1 MSVELSN
8 SYPKHSCSISAVPW
22 SSILSRRAPF
32 CCAHL
37 RSLLTQ
43 NTTGAS
49 ASFYLSNRFHLLPL
63 GNWLLYTLLRNYGYK
78 TFKSHKKHEVLT
90 RNRYYSLPQTVA
102 VTARVR
108 PNKATSLGIFQ
119 HITHSNPKLTIMQD
133 GSFKLLPFKTRKSP
147 HLKMFVHKASKT
159 GSWTAQKTAWAGA
172 PLWLVCVSWHKERDC
187 CALYSPVSGVLA
199 GGMKNKWPSNK
210 AYRAV
215 VQAALNI
222 PPVPDCNKTT
232 SKNLSKMEGMPYRWD
247 QKYHNKG
254 IPWC

>member
-1 MSVELSN
+1 MQHFSSTLEQHFKQKSSFLLCTFKESAN
-8 SYPKHSCSISAVPW
+8 SKHYW
-22 SSILSRRAPF
+22 SF
-32 CCAHL
+32 CK
-37 RSLLTQ
+37 
-43 NTTGAS
+43 
-49 ASFYLSNRFHLLPL
+49 LLPLQQISPAASL

-119 HITHSNPKLTIMQD
+119 HITHSNPKLTIIQD

-172 PLWLVCVSWHKERDC
+172 PLWLVCVSWHKELLC
-187 CALYSPVSGVLA
+187 SVQ
-199 GGMKNKWPSNK
+199 PSEWS
-210 AYRAV
+210 
-215 VQAALNI
+215 
-222 PPVPDCNKTT
+222 T
-232 SKNLSKMEGMPYRWD
+232 RWR
-247 QKYHNKG
+247 NEE
-254 IPWC
+254 